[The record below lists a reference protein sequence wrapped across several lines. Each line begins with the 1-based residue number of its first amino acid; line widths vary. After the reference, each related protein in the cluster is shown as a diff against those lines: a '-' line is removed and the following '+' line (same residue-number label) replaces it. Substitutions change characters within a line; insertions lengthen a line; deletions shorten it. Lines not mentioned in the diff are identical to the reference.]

1 METITSKKFPSP
13 LGQTGTQQITK
24 LKMSIYMYVHAH
36 VHTHTQRKNSIHLQ
50 DLKKNKSVID

>member
-1 METITSKKFPSP
+1 METITSNKFPLP

-36 VHTHTQRKNSIHLQ
+36 VHTHTEEKLNSPAR
-50 DLKKNKSVID
+50 LKKNKSVKD